1 MAAYRVPDGQAV
13 IFDAVRLLATAAVFL
28 GHATK
33 PDTLFDVDVAL
44 LGRATIP
51 VFLML
56 SGYLTAAAMARGGV
70 FWRRAARRYL
80 GLWFVVVPAIP
91 ILLAADLWLI
101 AQGSVILED
110 AKFDADLSP
119 GAVLRE
125 AVQALTYSGEYWR
138 LDAVGQGLFGNQAFW
153 TVEYI
158 MAYSVVTAAL
168 YLLDG
173 SRRIAVVAL
182 AALVA
187 GPTVVLLSPLWFAG
201 VAAFEIHRRCAAA
214 AEAERAGQ
222 PASAWAVHLRR
233 RAAAIAAA
241 GLAVVI
247 AVEIT
252 GVGETAYLE
261 SKSWASYDWRQHLGM
276 AKRFAWQW
284 LLVPGL
290 FLALVGSKYLIAWRP
305 APGTVAACRA
315 AARYTLPVYVFH
327 FSMIYV
333 AESLI
338 PGYRPRWTAPEPYAM
353 MALALGLTLL
363 LSWGSIRFCRP
374 VADRLIARI
383 A

>member
-222 PASAWAVHLRR
+222 PAPAWAVHLRR